1 MTKEN
6 KKSAKLT
13 LSLKSCTLGTT
24 SAQYKQSS
32 GKNRMF
38 KKLIKSKKFLKE
50 LLHFVLQELL
60 HYREQAMLLHHVY
73 KTNVNEEGNC
83 FLVHFRKEE
92 KKEKRTRGPLYNNC

>member
-32 GKNRMF
+32 GKNRM
-38 KKLIKSKKFLKE
+38 SK
-50 LLHFVLQELL
+50 
-60 HYREQAMLLHHVY
+60 
-73 KTNVNEEGNC
+73 N
-83 FLVHFRKEE
+83 
-92 KKEKRTRGPLYNNC
+92 